1 MSPAAAARRMTE
13 RVKAERVKAE
23 LVKAELVKAELLK
36 ANSCNLCRGAAAAS
50 GRAALRLVSSDGG

>member
-13 RVKAERVKAE
+13 RVKAER
-23 LVKAELVKAELLK
+23 VKAELVKAELLK